1 MKKNNMNDDK
11 DIITV
16 IPARMGSLRLPNK
29 PMAEIAGTP
38 MIVHVWKK
46 AVAADLGPV
55 LVACDDMTVVNTI
68 RNEGG
73 IALMTDSDM
82 PSGSDRIYAAL
93 SEFDPDETYRRV
105 LNLQGDLPDIPT
117 NYLTLLANM
126 LAQADFDLCTLV
138 APCEEHEINAPQVVK
153 TVMSWNEN
161 YLTSDF
167 PTGRAHYFS
176 RAPVPFGSNIFWHH
190 IGLYGWQRSALRQFV
205 ESAPSDLEKT
215 EKLEQLRALELGMI
229 IGVGKVSVPAVGVDT
244 EQDLINI
251 RKKLNSEFKK

>member
-1 MKKNNMNDDK
+1 MNDDK

-29 PMAEIAGTP
+29 PMAEIAGMP

-55 LVACDDMTVVNTI
+55 LVACDDIAIVNAI
-68 RNEGG
+68 RKEGG
-73 IALMTDSDM
+73 IALMTDRDM

-93 SEFDPDETYRRV
+93 CEYDPDETYRRV

-126 LAQADFDLCTLV
+126 ITQEDFDLCTLV
-138 APCEEHEINAPQVVK
+138 APCREHEINAPQVVK
-153 TVMSWNEN
+153 TVMSWNSD
-161 YLTSDF
+161 YLDSDF

-176 RAPVPFGSNIFWHH
+176 RAPVPFRSDIFWHH
-190 IGLYGWQRSALRQFV
+190 IGLYGWQRYALKQFV
-205 ESAPSDLEKT
+205 ETAPSDLEKI

-229 IGVGKVSVPAVGVDT
+229 IGAGKVSAPAVGVDT

-251 RKKLNSEFKK
+251 RIKLNSEIDK